1 MSNNSS
7 NASNASV
14 DTATST
20 GNAAPAP
27 QPEATPVAAGRPSL
41 RWRVV
46 DIAVASVIGVASAL
60 IFWLVSLI
68 YSLGVGDLIGLIMPG
83 FQGIYNGLWLFAG
96 PLAAVIVR
104 KPGAATYAEL
114 LGGVIESLMG
124 NQWTGMDTFSTSLM
138 QGAFAELAFLIV
150 LYRVWNV
157 PITMLSGA
165 FAGVA
170 VWLHDIF
177 MRGQAFTGQYITIY
191 LVTSVISGIVFA
203 GIVVWYLYRAIART
217 GALDKFASGREA
229 RAAA

>member
-14 DTATST
+14 ATATS
-20 GNAAPAP
+20 AANSVNP
-27 QPEATPVAAGRPSL
+27 QPEATPVAAIRPSL

-68 YSLGVGDLIGLIMPG
+68 YSLGVGDLIGLVMPG

-104 KPGAATYAEL
+104 KPGAATSAEL

-217 GALDKFASGREA
+217 GALDKFASGREV
-229 RAAA
+229 RATA

>member
-7 NASNASV
+7 NASNVSV
-14 DTATST
+14 ATSTST
-20 GNAAPAP
+20 GNLATV

-68 YSLGVGDLIGLIMPG
+68 YSLGVGDLIGLVMPG

-217 GALDKFASGREA
+217 GALDKFASGREV
-229 RAAA
+229 RATA

>member
-7 NASNASV
+7 NASNVSV
-14 DTATST
+14 ATATST
-20 GNAAPAP
+20 GNLATV

-60 IFWLVSLI
+60 IF
-68 YSLGVGDLIGLIMPG
+68 SLGVGDLIGLVMPG

-217 GALDKFASGREA
+217 GALDKFASGREV
-229 RAAA
+229 RATA

>member
-1 MSNNSS
+1 
-7 NASNASV
+7 
-14 DTATST
+14 
-20 GNAAPAP
+20 
-27 QPEATPVAAGRPSL
+27 
-41 RWRVV
+41 
-46 DIAVASVIGVASAL
+46 
-60 IFWLVSLI
+60 
-68 YSLGVGDLIGLIMPG
+68 
-83 FQGIYNGLWLFAG
+83 
-96 PLAAVIVR
+96 
-104 KPGAATYAEL
+104 
-114 LGGVIESLMG
+114 MG

-217 GALDKFASGREA
+217 GALDKFASGREV
-229 RAAA
+229 RATA

>member
-1 MSNNSS
+1 MSNISS
-7 NASNASV
+7 NASVA
-14 DTATST
+14 TATST
-20 GNAAPAP
+20 GNSATV
-27 QPEATPVAAGRPSL
+27 QPEATPVTAGRPSL

-68 YSLGVGDLIGLIMPG
+68 YSLGVGDLIGLVMPG

-104 KPGAATYAEL
+104 KPGAATYTEL

-150 LYRVWNV
+150 LYRVWNA

-217 GALDKFASGREA
+217 GALDKFASGREV
-229 RAAA
+229 RATA